1 MFSSELKI
9 DFREVFFLFIFLYE
23 WLEFAYLMGISVQ
36 LVRNV
41 SLYVMCVMSV
51 SCVCVLHNGQLVNQ
65 HLVLSQ

>member
-9 DFREVFFLFIFLYE
+9 DFREVFILYE